1 MQPMRTRV
9 DSSSSGKSVR
19 NVYVSEKLRCRSN
32 LLRCWSDVELSLT
45 DIDFAL
51 LVGLDLLWLV
61 VVTGGSVMD
70 SCLVTAGRML
80 RRLSV
85 SDRESPLDFLGSA
98 SDFPAKWILW
108 FRIQIAPTFIPCFW
122 WMKWKLLYC
131 LFSQQT
137 FPVPRL
143 FDFCCYSGIH
153 ENKASKG

>member
-9 DSSSSGKSVR
+9 DSSSSCKSVR

-51 LVGLDLLWLV
+51 LVDLDLLWLV
-61 VVTGGSVMD
+61 VVTGVSVMD

-98 SDFPAKWILW
+98 SEFPAKWILW
-108 FRIQIAPTFIPCFW
+108 FRIQIAPTFSPCFW
-122 WMKWKLLYC
+122 SMKWKLQYDWLKV
-131 LFSQQT
+131 LVLQFFNVSWL
-137 FPVPRL
+137 P
-143 FDFCCYSGIH
+143 I
-153 ENKASKG
+153 

>member
-9 DSSSSGKSVR
+9 DSSSSCKSVR

-51 LVGLDLLWLV
+51 LVDLDLLWLV
-61 VVTGGSVMD
+61 VVTGVSVMD

-108 FRIQIAPTFIPCFW
+108 FRIQITPTFSGKACWSRP
-122 WMKWKLLYC
+122 
-131 LFSQQT
+131 QRVE
-137 FPVPRL
+137 VPRRPKVVL
-143 FDFCCYSGIH
+143 PRHPF
-153 ENKASKG
+153 NKKVKWTRPFFTGS

>member
-51 LVGLDLLWLV
+51 LVDLDLLWLV

-108 FRIQIAPTFIPCFW
+108 FRIAPTFSPCFW
-122 WMKWKLLYC
+122 WMKWKLQYD
-131 LFSQQT
+131 
-137 FPVPRL
+137 RL
-143 FDFCCYSGIH
+143 KVLVLQFFNVSWLPI
-153 ENKASKG
+153 